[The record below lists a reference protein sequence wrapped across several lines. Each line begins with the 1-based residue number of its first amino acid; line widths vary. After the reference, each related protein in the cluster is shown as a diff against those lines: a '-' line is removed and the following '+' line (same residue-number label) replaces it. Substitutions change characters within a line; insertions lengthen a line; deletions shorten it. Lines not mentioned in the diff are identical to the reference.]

1 MKTSSVVSD
10 YFDVVYIA
18 FSSPETLYSQSFVID
33 MALGKA
39 KLDLLPYNS
48 GNFLV
53 VYFYV
58 LQCRVA

>member
-10 YFDVVYIA
+10 YFDVVY
-18 FSSPETLYSQSFVID
+18 SSPETLYSQSFVID